1 MPQPAE
7 SKGRRRVAP
16 SKGDLR
22 ERAILDAAEHQLA
35 TGGLDHMTVE
45 TIARAAGITR
55 GAFYFYFGSKN
66 DVLTALVERTVSTL
80 RAEVD
85 AADAAGTSS
94 PAEAV
99 EQSVQ
104 QTARMWHEHGS
115 VMRAAVDLS
124 PTIPAIEEQWRST
137 ISAIADI
144 TRRIAERAGLPAGD
158 GPTDA
163 TAVTAALVWMTE
175 RSFYQASRTGGS
187 VDETAATLTHV
198 WLTALDLPR

>member
-1 MPQPAE
+1 VPQPAE

-22 ERAILDAAEHQLA
+22 ERAILDAAEHQLV
-35 TGGLDHMTVE
+35 GNGLDHMTVE
-45 TIARAAGITR
+45 TIATAAGITR

-85 AADAAGTSS
+85 AADSAGTSS

-99 EQSVQ
+99 ELSVQ

-124 PTIPAIEEQWRST
+124 PTIPAIAEQWRSAV
-137 ISAIADI
+137 SAIADI

-163 TAVTAALVWMTE
+163 AAVTAALVWMTE
-175 RSFYQASRTGGS
+175 RCFYQASRAGGS

-198 WLTALDLPR
+198 WLTALDLSR